1 MSKMADALKVQ
12 MNIRQNAEDLQDMLK
27 DLNSWQDEMK
37 VKDEEL
43 RNSKIISKK
52 VRI

>member
-52 VRI
+52 VGI